1 MAIFTNESFS
11 VACIGIFWLTKD
23 LSEVAISLKSP
34 IFSPNS
40 TEKYGEFRISKFQH
54 SVCWDKLKKDGKL
67 PAIDLDADNYTSIPR
82 GRLTYNY
89 ENASVMVIGGEW
101 IHNKN
106 VQELLK
112 EEFNLDSVK
121 YYFRD
126 EGRDAHYKDFAE
138 RYEYLKENFFER
150 QA

>member
-1 MAIFTNESFS
+1 MAIFTNDSFS

-40 TEKYGEFRISKFQH
+40 TEKYGE
-54 SVCWDKLKKDGKL
+54 
-67 PAIDLDADNYTSIPR
+67 LDADNYTSIPR